1 MQKVNLLYVI
11 TKLELGGAQKQL
23 LSLISHLDK
32 SKYRIF
38 LFTAH
43 QGLLIQN
50 VFLISDLTL
59 YRSRYLE
66 RQINPIK
73 DIIALIE
80 IFWFI
85 KKNKI
90 EIVHTHS
97 SKAGILGRIAA
108 KLAGKKFII
117 HTVHG
122 WSFNDSQ
129 PFFMRN
135 IFICLERLAA
145 AFSKRLIVVSSYDK
159 GKGLKNGIGKE
170 SNYATIR
177 YGINKDEF
185 LLKDES
191 IKEELGIKDSDL
203 VVGMI
208 SCLKPQ
214 KSPQDFVRL
223 AFQINQI
230 LPQTK
235 FILIGDGVLRYRVE
249 KLVHRYNLQ
258 KNLILTGWRRDIPR
272 ILSAIDIF
280 MLTSLWEGLPISVL
294 EAMASAKPVVATY
307 TGGIEEV
314 IIEGKTGFLIP
325 VRDVKKMSDRLIT
338 LLKDGNLREELGQNA
353 RDFLDGS
360 YHLENMVN
368 ANQDLYENLIKEERG
383 LNYAG

>member
-50 VFLISDLTL
+50 VSLISDLTL
-59 YRSRYLE
+59 YRSKYLE
-66 RQINPIK
+66 GQISPIK

-122 WSFNDSQ
+122 WSFNDFQ
-129 PFFMRN
+129 LFFMRN
-135 IFICLERLAA
+135 IFICLERLTAQ
-145 AFSKRLIVVSSYDK
+145 FTKRLIVVSSYDK
-159 GKGLKNGIGKE
+159 GKGLENGIGKE
-170 SNYATIR
+170 SNYTIIR

-185 LLKDES
+185 LLKDRS

-230 LPQTK
+230 LPQMK

-249 KLVHRYNLQ
+249 KLVRRYNLQ

-280 MLTSLWEGLPISVL
+280 VLTSLWEGLPISVL
-294 EAMASAKPVVATY
+294 EAMASAKPVVATH
-307 TGGIEEV
+307 TGGIEEA

-338 LLKDGNLREELGQNA
+338 LLKDGNLRKELGQNA

-368 ANQDLYENLIKEERG
+368 ANQDLYENLVKEERG
-383 LNYAG
+383 

>member
-43 QGLLIQN
+43 QGFLIQN
-50 VFLISDLTL
+50 ASLISDLTL
-59 YRSRYLE
+59 YRSKYLK
-66 RQINPIK
+66 RQINPTK

-80 IFWFI
+80 IFRFI

-90 EIVHTHS
+90 EIVHTHG

-122 WSFNDSQ
+122 WSFNDFQ
-129 PFFMRN
+129 PFFIRN
-135 IFICLERLAA
+135 IFICLERLTAQ
-145 AFSKRLIVVSSYDK
+145 FTKRLIVVSSYDK
-159 GKGLKNGIGKE
+159 GKGLENGIGKE
-170 SNYATIR
+170 SNYTIIR

-185 LLKDES
+185 LLKDRS

-230 LPQTK
+230 LPQMK

-249 KLVHRYNLQ
+249 KLVRRYNLQ

-280 MLTSLWEGLPISVL
+280 VLTSLWEGLPISVL
-294 EAMASAKPVVATY
+294 EAMASAKPVVATH

-338 LLKDGNLREELGQNA
+338 LLKDGNLRKELGQNA

-368 ANQDLYENLIKEERG
+368 ANQDLYENLVKDR
-383 LNYAG
+383 ASRKCRP

>member
-50 VFLISDLTL
+50 VSLINDLTL
-59 YRSRYLE
+59 YRSKYLE
-66 RQINPIK
+66 GQISPIK

-80 IFWFI
+80 IFRFI

-145 AFSKRLIVVSSYDK
+145 QFTKRLIVVSSYDK
-159 GKGLKNGIGKE
+159 GKGLENGIGKE
-170 SNYATIR
+170 SNYTIIR

-185 LLKDES
+185 LLKDRS

-203 VVGMI
+203 VVGMV

-223 AFQINQI
+223 AFQINQV
-230 LPQTK
+230 LPQMK

-249 KLVHRYNLQ
+249 KLVRRYNLQ

-280 MLTSLWEGLPISVL
+280 VLTSLWEGLPISVL
-294 EAMASAKPVVATY
+294 EAMASAKPVVATH

-325 VRDVKKMSDRLIT
+325 VRDVKKMSDRLIM
-338 LLKDGNLREELGQNA
+338 LLKDGNLRKELGQNA

-368 ANQDLYENLIKEERG
+368 ANQDLYENLVKDR
-383 LNYAG
+383 ASRKCRP